1 MRKGSREY
9 KKRIKQLY
17 ALHYFKFSD
26 ILRCRLYG
34 KLEEVNMELDVNT
47 ESYLVI
53 QRISRNS
60 FSSEKTI
67 QACIKAYYL
76 YELLIQKEG
85 LEEWILNEE
94 IRESLEVSNETLI
107 KIRNVFSYFGF
118 IKVETSE
125 YAKSIRGSYGR
136 KKSKLDHKRPRIIPY
151 KYKPGSFIY
160 EGMSSACALV
170 RRTAELRGNKIKV
183 RFKLSKKLYDIIEV
197 KNKLTRCEK
206 VGDIFNILLRFLK
219 A

>member
-34 KLEEVNMELDVNT
+34 KLEEVNTELDVDT

-107 KIRNVFSYFGF
+107 KIRILF
-118 IKVETSE
+118 
-125 YAKSIRGSYGR
+125 
-136 KKSKLDHKRPRIIPY
+136 
-151 KYKPGSFIY
+151 
-160 EGMSSACALV
+160 AL
-170 RRTAELRGNKIKV
+170 
-183 RFKLSKKLYDIIEV
+183 Y
-197 KNKLTRCEK
+197 
-206 VGDIFNILLRFLK
+206 
-219 A
+219 